1 MKKTFTPLFLFAFS
15 LLAFSSC
22 KKDVKA
28 PVSKVQTTTSATQT
42 FTGTQTSTQ
51 TTCTHTG
58 IGTTS
63 GSTDYNNGR

>member
-15 LLAFSSC
+15 LLAFASC

-42 FTGTQTSTQ
+42 FTGTQT
-51 TTCTHTG
+51 TCTHTG
-58 IGTTS
+58 SGTAS